1 VFPHLIAGLLT
12 LVSVALATVGAGLW
26 LWWGRSRLSVQSRT
40 LVLNTLTVASKS
52 PGVVYGCVLM
62 LVVRTLAVDWSAELV
77 VGVVYTVIAFVDLS
91 QRWAKTLFHPQIDAR
106 HQLARSM
113 GAEPVRA
120 ELHTVWWPLVPR
132 LCTEWV
138 ATVARIQ
145 GEAVAPVLTF
155 YFFTAHSG
163 IDRLPPTPYLLWL
176 AIQRRPVD
184 ELLPWLVLVIALVS
198 GLWGLHRYLRAWC
211 RRFNY

>member
-1 VFPHLIAGLLT
+1 VPHLIAGLLT
-12 LVSVALATVGAGLW
+12 LFSVALATAGAAAW
-26 LWWGRSRLSVQSRT
+26 LSFVRGRLSLESRSV
-40 LVLNTLTVASKS
+40 VLNALTVASQS

-62 LVVRTLAVDWSAELV
+62 LAVRALTFDWSAELV
-77 VGVVYTVIAFVDLS
+77 IGVVYTVIAFVDLS
-91 QRWAKTLFHPQIDAR
+91 QRWAKTLFHPVTDAR
-106 HQLARSM
+106 FQLALSI
-113 GAEPVRA
+113 GAQPVQA
-120 ELHTVWWPLVPR
+120 ELHAVWWPLMPR
-132 LCTEWV
+132 LATEWV

-155 YFFTAHSG
+155 YFFTSHSG

-184 ELLPWLVLVIALVS
+184 ELLPWLALVIVLVS
-198 GLWGLHRYLRAWC
+198 GLWGLHRHLKAWC